1 LPASPTCMWGLIL
14 SCCCWELTF
23 DCWWW
28 MSCWFKRD
36 AGFAKYL
43 LLMNHYPPH
52 RMSLLS
58 RLHMHTEI
66 NAWNEQDSL
75 CGWS

>member
-1 LPASPTCMWGLIL
+1 VGLIL

-52 RMSLLS
+52 RIESP
-58 RLHMHTEI
+58 
-66 NAWNEQDSL
+66 W
-75 CGWS
+75 